1 MTECSQGKLEFQGL
15 FTKKVEAEFNGG
27 DITSDAG
34 ILLLREVEKRFGI
47 IQQFADCFEDYR
59 DEDQIEFSVYE
70 LLTQRI
76 FGIAAGYEDLN
87 DHDELR
93 TDPAFAAAVG
103 RKDPTGMDRLRE
115 QDLGKPL
122 AGRSTLNRLEL
133 EAEKESDK
141 RYKKFSSVWNE
152 IEDLFVDYFVQ
163 LKTTKPKRLIL
174 DIDATDDPLHGNQ
187 EGRFF
192 HGYYDEYCYL
202 PLYIFCG
209 DDLLCAKLRESGI
222 DASAGSVE
230 ELSRIIARIR
240 DTWPDVHIMVR
251 GDSAFCREDIM
262 KWCEENNVEYVFGI
276 AKNERLKEA
285 IAEELDDAQQEFA
298 KTGRAA
304 RVYKDIT
311 YRTLDSWS
319 RSRRVIGKAEYLAK
333 GSNPRFVVTSY
344 SEEDYDAQTLYEK
357 QYCPRG
363 DMENRIKE
371 QQLYLFSDRTSSSKM
386 RTNQLRLWFSSIA
399 YVLMNALRKLGLKKT
414 ILERAQCHTIRE
426 KLFKIGAQVRIS
438 VRRVY
443 LMFASGC
450 PYKEIFGVALRNI
463 QRSSPMPV

>member
-1 MTECSQGKLEFQGL
+1 MTECRQGKLEFQGL

-34 ILLLREVEKRFGI
+34 ILLLREIEKRFGI

-59 DEDQIEFSVYE
+59 DQDQIEFSVYE
-70 LLTQRI
+70 LLTQRV

-93 TDPAFAAAVG
+93 SDPVFAAAVG
-103 RKDPTGMDRLRE
+103 REDPTGMDRSRE
-115 QDLGKPL
+115 QDMGKAL
-122 AGRSTLNRLEL
+122 AGKSTLNRLEL

-141 RYKKFSSVWNE
+141 RYKKFSAIWKE
-152 IEDLFVDYFVQ
+152 IEDVFVDYFMQ
-163 LKTTKPKRLIL
+163 LKRKKPRRLIFDL
-174 DIDATDDPLHGNQ
+174 DATDDPLHGNQ

-222 DASAGSVE
+222 DASAGSVD
-230 ELSRIIARIR
+230 ELGRIVRRIR
-240 DTWPDVHIMVR
+240 NKWPDVHIMVR

-262 KWCEENNVEYVFGI
+262 RWCEENDVEYVFGI
-276 AKNERLKEA
+276 AKNERLKNA
-285 IAEELDDAQQEFA
+285 IAEELDEAQKEFA

-304 RVYKDIT
+304 RVYKDFM

-319 RSRRVIGKAEYLAK
+319 RSRRIIGKAEYLAK
-333 GSNPRFVVTSY
+333 GGNPRFVVTSY
-344 SEEDYDAQTLYEK
+344 SGDIYDAKTLYEK

-386 RTNQLRLWFSSIA
+386 RANQLRLWFSSLA
-399 YVLMNALRKLGLKKT
+399 YVLMNALRKLGLKRTK
-414 ILERAQCHTIRE
+414 LERAQCHTIRE
-426 KLFKIGAQVRIS
+426 KLFKIGALVRIS

-443 LMFASGC
+443 LMLASGY
-450 PYKEIFGVALRNI
+450 PYKQTFSVALRNI
-463 QRSSPMPV
+463 QRCRPMRT